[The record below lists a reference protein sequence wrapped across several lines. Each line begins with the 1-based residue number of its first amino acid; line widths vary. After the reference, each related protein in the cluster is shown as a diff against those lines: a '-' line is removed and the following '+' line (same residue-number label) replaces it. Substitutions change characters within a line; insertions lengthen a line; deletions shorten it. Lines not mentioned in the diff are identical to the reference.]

1 MHYQQTQPVEKFTEL
16 QNQVTLDEHGFIIEV
31 DHWNE
36 EIAQLIAHQ
45 ERIAELTP
53 AHWQVI
59 HFVRQYYLE
68 KGAPPLM
75 RQVCRQIALSKYQT
89 VGLFSGCLQVWKI
102 AGLPNPGD
110 EARVHM
116 H

>member
-1 MHYQQTQPVEKFTEL
+1 MHTEERTTSITQTEKISISLF
-16 QNQVTLDEHGFIIEV
+16 DKDGFICDPDLWDKDV
-31 DHWNE
+31 AHH
-36 EIAQLIAHQ
+36 IAHI
-45 ERIAELTP
+45 ESLGKLTTP
-53 AHWQVI
+53 HWQVI
-59 HFVRQYYLE
+59 NFVRNYYLE

-75 RQVCRQIALSKYQT
+75 RQVCRQLKLSKYHA

-110 EARVHM
+110 EARGHL

>member
-1 MHYQQTQPVEKFTEL
+1 MQSQVNTGREKIPESQIQL
-16 QNQVTLDEHGFIIEV
+16 SLDQHGFIN
-31 DHWNE
+31 DPSQWNE
-36 EIAQLIAHQ
+36 QVAELIAHQ
-45 ERIAELTP
+45 EWIYELTP

-59 HFVRQYYLE
+59 HFVRRYYLE

-75 RQVCRQIALSKYQT
+75 RQVCRQIAISKYQT

-102 AGLPNPGD
+102 AGLPNPGE